1 MRGIKGRHGCQ
12 LANLK
17 LWIIFSLLNAL
28 CTRRYQVS
36 LNVLT
41 LTIISAPDS
50 SVLEARY
57 CQLPAEG
64 GVVGRSENCTL
75 QLPDAGCRLSR
86 QHARFASDGS
96 YWFVEDLS
104 SNGLFIND
112 DVRPLGRGN
121 QRRLLDGDTLQLGGY
136 SLLISTSVQIGAG
149 THSDQKPRALNSGIS
164 SSNGSNP
171 SPANVQPPPVLT
183 DVETGENSGTGAEES
198 VEIPGELI
206 QVPVLSDEVEA
217 VRTSEKQ
224 MTAMIKALELL
235 LDELDPDRV
244 ERRLKCEEPLWRR
257 SGRLWRCYER
267 YFGRMRR
274 EGEYIRLFR
283 LWYQDACKT
292 ERYNGRNRSSVKSIP
307 KAR

>member
-1 MRGIKGRHGCQ
+1 M
-12 LANLK
+12 
-17 LWIIFSLLNAL
+17 
-28 CTRRYQVS
+28 
-36 LNVLT
+36 LT
-41 LTIISAPDS
+41 LTIISSPESA
-50 SVLEARY
+50 VLEARY
-57 CQLPAEG
+57 CQLPMEG
-64 GVVGRSENCTL
+64 GVIGRSENCTL

-86 QHARFASDGS
+86 QHARFVSDGS

-136 SLLISTSVQIGAG
+136 RLLISTATQAG
-149 THSDQKPRALNSGIS
+149 TSSASNKSSGILDSGEDS
-164 SSNGSNP
+164 SGNGTRSQTTFQ
-171 SPANVQPPPVLT
+171 SPPVLT
-183 DVETGENSGTGAEES
+183 DVEAGEGSGTAIDES
-198 VEIPGELI
+198 VDIPGELV

-224 MTAMIKALELL
+224 MTAMIRALELL

-267 YFGRMRR
+267 YYGRMRR

-283 LWYQDACKT
+283 LWYQDACKA
-292 ERYNGRNRSSVKSIP
+292 ERHNGHSRSSVKSIS